1 MSKDV
6 GAIRN
11 NPNDFVSKMILL
23 IQLQIR
29 VVKTKIANKT

>member
-6 GAIRN
+6 EAIRN

-29 VVKTKIANKT
+29 AVKTKIENKT